1 MNEFSRCEILIGKEK
16 LELIKTKTVLVIGL
30 GGVGGYAIESLVR
43 NGIENIILCDY
54 DRIDI
59 TNINR
64 QVIALHSTIGE
75 DKTKVFL
82 NRIKD
87 INPNC
92 RVKIINE
99 FIDKDNINNIFMEN
113 IDYVIDACD
122 TIETKKEIIKICLDK
137 NIKFISCMGTAKK
150 LDPTRLKITDLRNT
164 NYDKIAK
171 ILRKWVKDEKIK
183 GKINVV
189 SSSEEVIKTS
199 DNKKLGSMS
208 FVPNTAGILCAKYV
222 IDDIIFK

>member
-16 LELIKTKTVLVIGL
+16 LDLIKTKTVLVIGL

-54 DRIDI
+54 DKVDI

-75 DKTKVFL
+75 DKTKAFL

-87 INPNC
+87 INPKC

-99 FIDKDNINNIFMEN
+99 FIDKEKIDNLFMEN

-171 ILRKWVKDEKIK
+171 ILRKWAKDEKIK
-183 GKINVV
+183 GKIYVV
-189 SSSEEVIKTS
+189 SSSEEVIKTC

>member
-92 RVKIINE
+92 RVKIIE
-99 FIDKDNINNIFMEN
+99 
-113 IDYVIDACD
+113 
-122 TIETKKEIIKICLDK
+122 
-137 NIKFISCMGTAKK
+137 
-150 LDPTRLKITDLRNT
+150 
-164 NYDKIAK
+164 
-171 ILRKWVKDEKIK
+171 
-183 GKINVV
+183 
-189 SSSEEVIKTS
+189 
-199 DNKKLGSMS
+199 
-208 FVPNTAGILCAKYV
+208 
-222 IDDIIFK
+222 

>member
-75 DKTKVFL
+75 DKTK
-82 NRIKD
+82 
-87 INPNC
+87 
-92 RVKIINE
+92 VKIINE